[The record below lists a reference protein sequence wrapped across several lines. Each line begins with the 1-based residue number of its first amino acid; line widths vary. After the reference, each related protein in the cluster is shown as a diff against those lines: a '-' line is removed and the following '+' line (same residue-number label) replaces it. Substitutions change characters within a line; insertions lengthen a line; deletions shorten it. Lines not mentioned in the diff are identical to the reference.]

1 MEGGKNPICPKG
13 LRGKKNTLSESF
25 LTSPNPGDWDSLGCS
40 VSSAPGARTK
50 VPLSSSAVCVKGCQ
64 RGLAEE
70 STYPPKIHPSLQM
83 FLSSSTSS
91 VVVVIYFFFL
101 PLWRDTSTTSPLIT
115 SACHGNFVRQKRNAL
130 FWRDDDPLAR
140 PKAQLELECYGCG
153 LEKKKGK
160 KRNTRGRN
168 RNKRLV
174 SHWREIL
181 GFLLRC
187 SRHIFIFLSSII
199 RSE

>member
-1 MEGGKNPICPKG
+1 MKKNNEIIEGGKDSICPKDCG
-13 LRGKKNTLSESF
+13 KNTLPESL

-91 VVVVIYFFFL
+91 VVVIIIFF
-101 PLWRDTSTTSPLIT
+101 PPS
-115 SACHGNFVRQKRNAL
+115 
-130 FWRDDDPLAR
+130 LAR
-140 PKAQLELECYGCG
+140 YKHDVAVNHVCVSRQLCQAEEECPLLARWRPVCSSEGATRVRM
-153 LEKKKGK
+153 LRLRFEKKK
-160 KRNTRGRN
+160 KRKETRGDGT
-168 RNKRLV
+168 
-174 SHWREIL
+174 EIR
-181 GFLLRC
+181 GWYHTGERF
-187 SRHIFIFLSSII
+187 
-199 RSE
+199 